1 MARRDERIKMARP
14 GEPEAVR
21 TTIVG
26 GQPPGSG
33 RRVGAVPRGV
43 EVLVKKAAVDPAFKK
58 LLMEK
63 RAEAAEAIALKLE
76 PAEAA
81 MLNAVPEAQLESIV
95 ANTKVSPILR
105 PAFVGYA
112 AGVMLAALA
121 TTTACGDAGTSPDD
135 PGATRGIQPD
145 FPATAEARG
154 KIPPAEE
161 ENAETAKVA
170 KTEEQKRDENNLPG
184 GSGLGT
190 GIRPDKP

>member
-1 MARRDERIKMARP
+1 ML
-14 GEPEAVR
+14 EAV
-21 TTIVG
+21 
-26 GQPPGSG
+26 PS
-33 RRVGAVPRGV
+33 
-43 EVLVKKAAVDPAFKK
+43 K
-58 LLMEK
+58 
-63 RAEAAEAIALKLE
+63 
-76 PAEAA
+76 
-81 MLNAVPEAQLESIV
+81 QLEAIV
-95 ANTKVSPILR
+95 ANTKVSPGLR
-105 PAFVGYA
+105 PAFLGYA
-112 AGVMLAALA
+112 GGVMLAALT

-170 KTEEQKRDENNLPG
+170 KTEEQERDENNLPS

>member
-1 MARRDERIKMARP
+1 MGKYSERIKTARP

-58 LLMEK
+58 ILLEK
-63 RAEAAEAIALKLE
+63 RAAAAEAIALKIE

-81 MLNAVPEAQLESIV
+81 MLDAVPEAQLRAIISR
-95 ANTKVSPILR
+95 TKVSPRLR
-105 PAFVGYA
+105 PAFLGYA
-112 AGVMLAALA
+112 AGAMLTALA

-170 KTEEQKRDENNLPG
+170 KTEEQERDENNLPS